1 MYRIGWFSSGRGEGS
16 RNLLT
21 TMNESIDKGQI
32 DADIAFVFCNRE
44 PGQSNETDLFLKLV
58 GSYHIPLVCFSSKKF
73 RDKRR
78 TGPLT
83 DWRLEYDR
91 QVMERLKGFQS
102 DICVLAGYMLI
113 IGEEMCQHYD
123 MINLHPAA
131 PGGPQGTWREVIWKL
146 IESGASQTG
155 VMMHLVIPELDK
167 GPPVTYCTF
176 PIRGE
181 SFDRHWEE
189 IKGLS
194 VNELMAQQG
203 DNNPLFSL
211 IRSEGVKR
219 ELPLIVVTLKAFSE
233 GTVRIEEGKVTD
245 SSGQTVK
252 GYSLTEVIDAIVN
265 PYENRGLQEHSL

>member
-21 TMNESIDKGQI
+21 TMNESIDKGRI

-58 GSYHIPLVCFSSKKF
+58 ESYHIPLVCFSSKKF
-73 RDKRR
+73 RAKRR

-83 DWRLEYDR
+83 DWRFEYDR
-91 QVMERLKGFQS
+91 QVMERLKGFQA

-113 IGEEMCQHYD
+113 VGEEMCQHYD

-146 IESGASQTG
+146 IESGASETG

-181 SFDRHWEE
+181 PFDRHWEE

-203 DNNPLFSL
+203 DANPLFSL

-265 PYENRGLQEHSL
+265 PYENRG

>member
-21 TMNESIDKGQI
+21 TMKESIDKGQI

-44 PGQSNETDLFLKLV
+44 PEQSNETDLFLKLV
-58 GSYHIPLVCFSSKKF
+58 ESYHIPLVCFSSKKF
-73 RDKRR
+73 RAKWR

-83 DWRLEYDR
+83 DWRLAYDR
-91 QVMERLKGFQS
+91 QVMERLKGFQA

-113 IGEEMCQHYD
+113 VSEEMCQHYD

-146 IESGASQTG
+146 IESEASETG

-181 SFDRHWEE
+181 PFDRHWEE
-189 IKGLS
+189 IKGLP

-203 DNNPLFSL
+203 DANPLFSL

-265 PYENRGLQEHSL
+265 PYENQG